1 MPPFPCCYKEV
12 VVVMAVVVMDAIVVV
27 VLLESLW
34 SVDELAVTDMTLLL
48 FIVDGD
54 GSCDRQSSSAHISV
68 D

>member
-1 MPPFPCCYKEV
+1 
-12 VVVMAVVVMDAIVVV
+12 MAVVVMDAIVVV